1 MCHYDE
7 VVRSVAGSAA
17 GWLTARRSWFQ
28 PAARYRAARAA
39 IVPRTTTRPSAAP
52 EKQGDN
58 RSGLAAGIDPAA
70 YWGHGPDHRGNPWRD
85 PRRMACRHGCGRDR
99 GYGQDVCYR
108 RADRNGRIRRRV
120 ARGQAPW
127 SRLAAQPLRAP
138 DAEPLRGGGRP
149 GRRIRAA
156 GWAAGYPEVITGP
169 GMSMATRD
177 TDPAVTADSGS
188 LPPGLSPCSVA
199 SPPALPR
206 RRAAG
211 ERLCAVLLDVFAVP
225 HAERAGSRR
234 GATG

>member
-52 EKQGDN
+52 EKQGDD
-58 RSGLAAGIDPAA
+58 RSGLAVGIDPAA

-85 PRRMACRHGCGRDR
+85 PRRMACRHGCGRGR

-127 SRLAAQPLRAP
+127 SRLARRSRCGHLMPAAARRWPAGPQNPGCRLGSRLPGGDHRA
-138 DAEPLRGGGRP
+138 
-149 GRRIRAA
+149 
-156 GWAAGYPEVITGP
+156 

-177 TDPAVTADSGS
+177 TEPAVMADSASLLPDLALALVS
-188 LPPGLSPCSVA
+188 LPA
-199 SPPALPR
+199 ANPPALPR
-206 RRAAG
+206 RRAGRRAAARG
-211 ERLCAVLLDVFAVP
+211 L
-225 HAERAGSRR
+225 AGSVRCAAR
-234 GATG
+234 